1 MCNISWL
8 FTGIHHLCTGYSTGV
23 ETYQQLINIEAL
35 PGLQNDQIQMIKLKA
50 GVRTEDLKVRGR
62 HNKRVPKQNGTGLKF
77 ERVFS
82 REEISPFD
90 EIEW

>member
-1 MCNISWL
+1 
-8 FTGIHHLCTGYSTGV
+8 
-23 ETYQQLINIEAL
+23 
-35 PGLQNDQIQMIKLKA
+35 MIKLKA

-62 HNKRVPKQNGTGLKF
+62 HHRRVPKQNGLKF